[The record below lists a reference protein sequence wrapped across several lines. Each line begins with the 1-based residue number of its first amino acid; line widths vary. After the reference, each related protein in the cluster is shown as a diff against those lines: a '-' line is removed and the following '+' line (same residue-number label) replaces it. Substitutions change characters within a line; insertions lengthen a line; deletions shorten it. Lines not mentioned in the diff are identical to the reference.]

1 MNNEIFCPD
10 CNSQDVQEISDSTI
24 TITNKKAIDWWVIG
38 LLVLFWPVGICYLI
52 YRLVVYTS
60 AKNKNETKTQ
70 ISKYYV
76 CRSCG
81 REFK

>member
-10 CNSQDVQEISDSTI
+10 CNSHDVQEIKDSKL
-24 TITNKKAIDWWVIG
+24 TITNKKAIDGWVIG
-38 LLVLFWPVGICYLI
+38 LLVLFWPIGIFYLL
-52 YRLVVYTS
+52 YRLIAYLFTRNKSESVTS
-60 AKNKNETKTQ
+60 
-70 ISKYYV
+70 ISFV